1 MNDKDLLSKN
11 GLITFNKFV
20 NAFHGEEK
28 KEFMKHRNF
37 DDDEYEP
44 IANIE
49 KMMLDDRRP
58 PYEVILNIIFSEQ
71 NIKTK
76 SLYNDLYN
84 PLLSF
89 NIDFTS
95 LLDKNHNQEYEFLM
109 DLKKEFSCIDINEDK
124 NLTEDLLY
132 IIIFG
137 KFNQSK
143 QSV

>member
-1 MNDKDLLSKN
+1 MKYQYKELTDKEIVRTVGPN
-11 GLITFNKFV
+11 PEV
-20 NAFHGEEK
+20 ENADEEKEVETEK

-109 DLKKEFSCIDINEDK
+109 DLKK
-124 NLTEDLLY
+124 NLAVLILMKTK
-132 IIIFG
+132 I
-137 KFNQSK
+137 
-143 QSV
+143 